1 MVITVKDLDKGV
13 KTAIKDELL
22 SLLLKEEKR
31 LPLPTETDKIL
42 KVISVNVQQFKK
54 IIEEYY
60 GEFFESDDVTVDIT
74 EEEFMNVYLNRI

>member
-31 LPLPTETDKIL
+31 LPLPTEIDKIL
-42 KVISVNVQQFKK
+42 KVISANVQQLKK

>member
-1 MVITVKDLDKGV
+1 MVITVKDLDKGI

-22 SLLLKEEKR
+22 SLLLKEEKQ
-31 LPLPTETDKIL
+31 LPLPTETDKIIR
-42 KVISVNVQQFKK
+42 VISANVQQLKK
-54 IIEEYY
+54 TIEEYY

>member
-13 KTAIKDELL
+13 KTAIKDELI

-31 LPLPTETDKIL
+31 LPLPAETDKIL
-42 KVISVNVQQFKK
+42 KVISVNVQQLKK

-60 GEFFESDDVTVDIT
+60 GEFFESDDVTVGIT

>member
-13 KTAIKDELL
+13 KTTIKDELL

-42 KVISVNVQQFKK
+42 KVISVNVRQLKK

-60 GEFFESDDVTVDIT
+60 GEFFESYDVTVDIT

>member
-31 LPLPTETDKIL
+31 LPLPTQTDEIL
-42 KVISVNVQQFKK
+42 KVISANVQQLKK

>member
-22 SLLLKEEKR
+22 SLLLKEGKW

-42 KVISVNVQQFKK
+42 KVISVNVQQLKK

>member
-42 KVISVNVQQFKK
+42 KVISVNVQ
-54 IIEEYY
+54 EYY

>member
-42 KVISVNVQQFKK
+42 KVISANVQQLKN

>member
-22 SLLLKEEKR
+22 SLLLKEGKR

-42 KVISVNVQQFKK
+42 KVISVNVQQLKK

>member
-42 KVISVNVQQFKK
+42 KVISVNVQQLKK

-60 GEFFESDDVTVDIT
+60 CEFFESDDVTVDIT

>member
-42 KVISVNVQQFKK
+42 KVIGANVQQLKK

>member
-22 SLLLKEEKR
+22 SLLLKEEKW

-42 KVISVNVQQFKK
+42 KVISANVQQLKK

>member
-31 LPLPTETDKIL
+31 LPLPAETDKIL
-42 KVISVNVQQFKK
+42 KVISANVQQLKK